1 MVSERQKKARNK
13 WDSKNMVVL
22 GCKVLKGEAE
32 AFRAECKRR
41 GTSPNAVF
49 KQAINSF
56 MAGVQQAERDK
67 GTDGDT

>member
-1 MVSERQKKARNK
+1 MVSEGQKRARNK

-56 MAGVQQAERDK
+56 MAGYEK
-67 GTDGDT
+67 NGDHG